1 MDGVLFDLDGVIT
14 DTARF
19 HFAAWR
25 QLAQQAFGVSL
36 PDSFEAE
43 LKGISRESSLQR
55 IVAFAQLDG
64 QYTVAQLA
72 ALATQKNENYVA
84 AIKQLTAADILPGIQ
99 PLLVALKARGV
110 PMVIASASKNAPLI
124 LDRLALS
131 AYFTAIVNPN
141 DVHQGKPAPDIFI
154 AAAQKIAVDPRK
166 CVGLEDSVAG
176 VAAINA
182 AGAVSVAIG
191 HASELS
197 AAAVVVPTTAALT
210 ADLLEQAFEQYQH

>member
-43 LKGISRESSLQR
+43 LKGISREASLQR

-72 ALATQKNENYVA
+72 ALATQK
-84 AIKQLTAADILPGIQ
+84 K
-99 PLLVALKARGV
+99 
-110 PMVIASASKNAPLI
+110 
-124 LDRLALS
+124 
-131 AYFTAIVNPN
+131 
-141 DVHQGKPAPDIFI
+141 
-154 AAAQKIAVDPRK
+154 
-166 CVGLEDSVAG
+166 
-176 VAAINA
+176 
-182 AGAVSVAIG
+182 
-191 HASELS
+191 
-197 AAAVVVPTTAALT
+197 
-210 ADLLEQAFEQYQH
+210 